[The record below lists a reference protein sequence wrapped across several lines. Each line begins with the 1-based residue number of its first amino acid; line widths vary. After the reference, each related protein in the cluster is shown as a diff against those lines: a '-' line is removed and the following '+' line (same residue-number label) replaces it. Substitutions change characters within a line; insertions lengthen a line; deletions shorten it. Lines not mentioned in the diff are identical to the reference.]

1 MEDAFIGCQG
11 VGGCSKR
18 SGDGEVRKRT
28 RRGRKRVGVGCIEDK
43 RLWLSDEIN
52 GKISYLLIMI

>member
-18 SGDGEVRKRT
+18 SGDAEV
-28 RRGRKRVGVGCIEDK
+28 RKRVGVGCIEDK